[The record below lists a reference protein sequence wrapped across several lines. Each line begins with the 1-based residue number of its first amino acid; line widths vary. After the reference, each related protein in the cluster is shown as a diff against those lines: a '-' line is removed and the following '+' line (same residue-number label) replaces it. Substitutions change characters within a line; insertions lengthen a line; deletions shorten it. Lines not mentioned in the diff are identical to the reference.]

1 MKIFINNEELTTE
14 ATDLQ
19 GLAKSLNLPEQGIA
33 IAVNNQIIPRT
44 EWNTYLLQEGASVV
58 IIKAAC
64 GG

>member
-19 GLAKSLNLPEQGIA
+19 ELAKSLDLPEQGIA

-44 EWNTYLLQEGASVV
+44 EWNTLQEGASVV